1 MKIVVCIVAYALVSA
16 SITYHHWW
24 TSVDINVVKSKQCFK
39 NIYKGLLFKIPSKI
53 HTHKFELMT

>member
-1 MKIVVCIVAYALVSA
+1 MKIVVCIVAYALVIA

-53 HTHKFELMT
+53 HTHKFEIMT

>member
-1 MKIVVCIVAYALVSA
+1 MKIVACIVAYTLVIV

-24 TSVDINVVKSKQCFK
+24 TSVDIYVVKSKQCFK